1 MSKKNNPL
9 FVVTNKGKDV
19 EMAESFVDALVK
31 KFNLQPIINIL
42 EMMYQFLLEKVNSY
56 ATFQI
61 LQKFLDDLV
70 LSLENILK
78 IIDPVMAFSFFK
90 R

>member
-19 EMAESFVDALVK
+19 EIAESFVDALVK
-31 KFNLQPIINIL
+31 KFNLQPMINIV
-42 EMMYQFLLEKVNSY
+42 EMIYQFLLEKVNSY

-78 IIDPVMAFSFFK
+78 TIDPVMAFSFFK